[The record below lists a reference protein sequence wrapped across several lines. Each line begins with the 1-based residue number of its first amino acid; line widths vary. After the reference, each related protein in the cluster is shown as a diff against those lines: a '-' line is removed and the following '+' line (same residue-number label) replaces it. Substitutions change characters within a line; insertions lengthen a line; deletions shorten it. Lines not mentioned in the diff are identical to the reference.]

1 MLEKPWGRQ
10 NSLSQETVIQIKR
23 YSRSFKGEKAGK
35 EARSHYM
42 QMKEL
47 ASNLKDK
54 EPLKVT
60 EQRNDTKSL
69 SWEALY
75 MTVALSIICL
85 FSLLALFSMIL
96 ICNTSLMSHLLI
108 RIGRPL
114 VRNIIFLQLT
124 RHTSRL
130 AWNLGFKLHAF

>member
-1 MLEKPWGRQ
+1 
-10 NSLSQETVIQIKR
+10 
-23 YSRSFKGEKAGK
+23 
-35 EARSHYM
+35 M

-130 AWNLGFKLHAF
+130 A